1 MKHRKHRRSLSGQL
15 LHRSRNLVPQ
25 DRQRRRVVRAS
36 NPPTLERALLCRKNT
51 SRRTRFSS
59 YRTYP
64 TTTMWMVSPLSLAV
78 SRASGRYDWC
88 LGERELLLWSTRRRP
103 EPSVRRRTPQGW
115 LWEKRTRSS
124 RLYINGNDTPPR
136 SALWGFLCEPGM
148 QIYPHRDVCTLCQL
162 AGRVHLCRASTA
174 LWMQSANYK
183 KCKM

>member
-136 SALWGFLCEPGM
+136 VGALGFSL
-148 QIYPHRDVCTLCQL
+148 R
-162 AGRVHLCRASTA
+162 AGN
-174 LWMQSANYK
+174 ANIPSSRCLYIMPACWSWSSVPRQPRSPDAERK
-183 KCKM
+183 LQEV